1 MLTPLNDRVI
11 IHREEKET
19 KSAGGIV
26 LGAADQKETTTGLVL
41 ASANDNLSAGDT
53 VLFSKYAGN
62 EFTVAGEV
70 VWIMKYEE
78 LIAKI

>member
-11 IHREEKET
+11 IKRAQQEE
-19 KSAGGIV
+19 KSAGGIH
-26 LGAADQKETTTGLVL
+26 LGVADKLDTTTGLVL
-41 ASANDNLSAGDT
+41 ASANDSLEVGDT
-53 VLFSKYAGN
+53 VLFSKYAGM